1 MKTPSAPASLLVA
14 PLVTSAARP
23 ARSCATRA
31 EAVEVV
37 AEVGMGRR
45 GPSLVGRADAVVQEL
60 RRHGHQ
66 REAAIVALQ
75 AARVSVRRGLLDD
88 ARARIDRVRVTE
100 DSPVATRLLWREVRS
115 ELAQARGD
123 RRHARDHVRAG
134 LADLH
139 AWQSSFGSL
148 DLQSTLV
155 GHGRALA
162 LQGLRLALAEG
173 SPALAYEWSE
183 RARALVGRVTPV
195 RPPADE
201 QQAADCSP
209 SCGCCTPPIPR
220 LALQTAAVSTSCA
233 TGSVSRAGTATEAA
247 RSASPRPS
255 RRCRPSWP
263 PPTPASWRTS
273 RSTGGSPRSS

>member
-1 MKTPSAPASLLVA
+1 M
-14 PLVTSAARP
+14 
-23 ARSCATRA
+23 
-31 EAVEVV
+31 
-37 AEVGMGRR
+37 
-45 GPSLVGRADAVVQEL
+45 
-60 RRHGHQ
+60 
-66 REAAIVALQ
+66 
-75 AARVSVRRGLLDD
+75 
-88 ARARIDRVRVTE
+88 
-100 DSPVATRLLWREVRS
+100 ATRLLWREVRS
-115 ELAQARGD
+115 ELARARGD

-162 LQGLRLALAEG
+162 LQGLRLALEEG

-201 QQAADCSP
+201 QQAGRSP
-209 SCGCCTPPIPR
+209 SCGSCTPPTRHRTQPM
-220 LALQTAAVSTSCA
+220 AGVSTSCA
-233 TGSVSRAGTATEAA
+233 TGSVSRAGTATAAA

-255 RRCRPSWP
+255 RRSRPSWP
-263 PPTPASWRTS
+263 PPTPVSWRTS

>member
-1 MKTPSAPASLLVA
+1 
-14 PLVTSAARP
+14 
-23 ARSCATRA
+23 
-31 EAVEVV
+31 
-37 AEVGMGRR
+37 MGRR
-45 GPSLVGRADAVVQEL
+45 GPSLVGHADAVVEEL

-88 ARARIDRVRVTE
+88 ARERIDKVRVTE

-162 LQGLRLALAEG
+162 LQGLRLALADG

-183 RARALVGRVTPV
+183 RARALVARVTPV

-201 QQAADCSP
+201 QQAGLLTELRVLYAADP
-209 SCGCCTPPIPR
+209 
-220 LALQTAAVSTSCA
+220 
-233 TGSVSRAGTATEAA
+233 
-247 RSASPRPS
+247 
-255 RRCRPSWP
+255 
-263 PPTPASWRTS
+263 
-273 RSTGGSPRSS
+273 SPRSAGRPASRPAARPDP

>member
-1 MKTPSAPASLLVA
+1 MG
-14 PLVTSAARP
+14 TSGP
-23 ARSCATRA
+23 
-31 EAVEVV
+31 VP
-37 AEVGMGRR
+37 RR
-45 GPSLVGRADAVVQEL
+45 RADAVVEEL
-60 RRHGHQ
+60 EAARPP

-75 AARVSVRRGLLDD
+75 AARLAVRRGDLDD
-88 ARARIDRVRVTE
+88 ARERIDKVRVTE

-115 ELAQARGD
+115 ELARARGD

-162 LQGLRLALAEG
+162 LQGLRLALEEG

-201 QQAADCSP
+201 QLAAELTELRVLLRRRP
-209 SCGCCTPPIPR
+209 GA
-220 LALQTAAVSTSCA
+220 ALDRRPA
-233 TGSVSRAGTATEAA
+233 SRPAA
-247 RSASPRPS
+247 RPDP
-255 RRCRPSWP
+255 
-263 PPTPASWRTS
+263 
-273 RSTGGSPRSS
+273 